1 MANKNILEVIELL
14 KRTSQFI
21 SNSRANL
28 CAPYGLSH
36 IQAIIILDIYHNP
49 LATKIT
55 DICKRL
61 NKTTNTISPLINRLI
76 SKGLLYKTQNK
87 QDNRVFEVFL
97 TEEGQKMMESI
108 NKDVI
113 KFAEPLFACLKDD
126 EYDNLKNSLEILSKV
141 CGLN

>member
-1 MANKNILEVIELL
+1 MDNKNILEVIELL
-14 KRTSQFI
+14 KGTSQFI
-21 SNSRANL
+21 NDSRANL

-36 IQAIIILDIYHNP
+36 IQAIIILDIYHNSF
-49 LATKIT
+49 ATKIT

-76 SKGLLYKTQNK
+76 SKGLIYKTQNK

-97 TEEGQKMMESI
+97 TEEGQKMMEKI

-113 KFAEPLFACLKDD
+113 KFAEPLFASLKDD
-126 EYDNLKNSLEILSKV
+126 EYENLKTSLEVLSKV